1 MRKGKMVVEEGRSKI
16 RKRKNE
22 KIEIR
27 ERE

>member
-1 MRKGKMVVEEGRSKI
+1 MGVEEGRRKI